1 MRCFLFLKTVFF
13 FLMCEVVSDVVSGV
27 GDVVS
32 GGGGG
37 GSSSPV
43 SCGEI
48 S

>member
-1 MRCFLFLKTVFF
+1 
-13 FLMCEVVSDVVSGV
+13 MCEVVSDVVSGV

-32 GGGGG
+32 GVGGG